1 MRRFII
7 VVDDATPT
15 QQDAIS
21 KHFQHLR
28 LAFWHRFTDMWL
40 VADPTDNMATD
51 KLRDAV
57 KKATSVQTVIVMK
70 IDNPRAWSSFGNKGD
85 FDWLKTEWVKE

>member
-21 KHFQHLR
+21 NHFQNLR

-40 VADPTDNMATD
+40 IADPTDSMTTNT
-51 KLRDAV
+51 LRDAV
-57 KKATSVQTVIVMK
+57 KRAISVKAVLVMK
-70 IDNPRAWSSFGNKGD
+70 VDSPTAWASFGNKGD
-85 FDWLKTEWVKE
+85 FDWLKTEWAKK